1 MITLIGVGHVFAI
14 SENVKEIIRSKRP
27 EVVCLE
33 LDSARY
39 NALVQKERAGA
50 VPLQYKLLAYFQR
63 RMADKFGT
71 EVGDE
76 MMAAVGAAQE
86 VGARVALIDLDA
98 GRVFAQL
105 WRRMSMKERVNLL
118 WGGFAGL
125 FISKKVVEKELDR
138 YEENENQY
146 LETLGEDF
154 PTIKEVLIDDRN
166 RHMAQQLKSLAA
178 QHETIIA
185 VVGDGHISGILASLG
200 ASEVE
205 TVRLKDIRDRKIV
218 NRDSSE
224 HTTTFW
230 YNDPSL

>member
-33 LDSARY
+33 LDAARY
-39 NALVQKERAGA
+39 NALVQKDHSRA
-50 VPLQYKLLAYFQR
+50 VPLQYRLLAYFQK

-76 MMAAVGAAQE
+76 MMAAAGAAQE

-98 GRVFAQL
+98 SRVFAQL
-105 WRRMSMKERVNLL
+105 WKRMSMKERVNLL

-125 FISKKVVEKELDR
+125 FVSKNVVEREMNK
-138 YEENENQY
+138 YEANEEHY
-146 LETLGEDF
+146 LETLGEGF
-154 PTIKEVLIDDRN
+154 PTIKAVLIDDRN
-166 RHMAQQLKSLAA
+166 KHMAQQLSSLAT
-178 QHETIIA
+178 QHKNIIA

-200 ASEVE
+200 TTEVE
-205 TVRLKDIRDRKIV
+205 AVRLRDIREGKIV
-218 NRDSSE
+218 NRDASE

-230 YNDPSL
+230 YNSP

>member
-33 LDSARY
+33 LDQARY
-39 NALVQKERAGA
+39 NALVQKEHTGA

-98 GRVFAQL
+98 TRVFSQL
-105 WRRMSMKERVNLL
+105 WKRMSMKERINLL

-125 FISKKVVEKELDR
+125 FVSKKVVEKEMDK
-138 YEENENQY
+138 YEGNEEQY
-146 LETLGEDF
+146 LEALGEGF

-166 RHMAQQLKSLAA
+166 KHMALQLSSLAA
-178 QHETIIA
+178 QHKNIIA

-200 ASEVE
+200 TTEVE
-205 TVRLKDIRDRKIV
+205 TVRLKDIRAGKIV
-218 NRDSSE
+218 NLNASE

-230 YNDPSL
+230 YNSP

>member
-14 SENVKEIIRSKRP
+14 SENVKEIIRSRRP

-33 LDSARY
+33 LDPARY
-39 NALVQKERAGA
+39 NALVQKEHTGA
-50 VPLQYKLLAYFQR
+50 VPLQYKLLAYLQK

-98 GRVFAQL
+98 GRVFSQL
-105 WRRMSMKERVNLL
+105 WKRMSMKERVSLL

-125 FISKKVVEKELDR
+125 FVSKNVVEKEMSK
-138 YEENENQY
+138 YEANEEHY
-146 LETLGEDF
+146 LETLGEGF
-154 PTIKEVLIDDRN
+154 PTIKAVLIDDRN
-166 RHMAQQLKSLAA
+166 KHMAQQLSSLAT
-178 QHETIIA
+178 QHKNIIA

-200 ASEVE
+200 ATEVE
-205 TVRLKDIRDRKIV
+205 TVRLKDLREGKVV
-218 NRDSSE
+218 NRDASE

-230 YNDPSL
+230 YNCP

>member
-14 SENVKEIIRSKRP
+14 SENVKEVIRRKRP

-33 LDSARY
+33 LDLARY
-39 NALVQKERAGA
+39 NALVQKEHTGT

-71 EVGDE
+71 EVGEE

-98 GRVFAQL
+98 SRVFSQL
-105 WRRMSMKERVNLL
+105 WKRMSMKERVNLL

-125 FISKKVVEKELDR
+125 FVSKNLVEKEMDK
-138 YEENENQY
+138 YEENEEQY
-146 LETLGEDF
+146 LETLGEGF
-154 PTIKEVLIDDRN
+154 PTVKEVLIDDRN
-166 RHMAQQLKSLAA
+166 KHMAQQLSSIAR
-178 QHETIIA
+178 QHRNIIA

-200 ASEVE
+200 TTEVE
-205 TVRLKDIRDRKIV
+205 TVRLKDIRDGKIV
-218 NRDSSE
+218 NREATE

-230 YNDPSL
+230 HDSL

>member
-14 SENVKEIIRSKRP
+14 SENVKELIRSKRP

-33 LDSARY
+33 LDIARY
-39 NALVQKERAGA
+39 NALVQKDSTRA

-98 GRVFAQL
+98 ARVFSQL
-105 WRRMSMKERVNLL
+105 WKRMSMKERINLL

-125 FISKKVVEKELDR
+125 FVSKKVVEKEMDK
-138 YEENENQY
+138 YEGNEEQY
-146 LETLGEDF
+146 LETLGEGF

-166 RHMAQQLKSLAA
+166 KHMAQQLSSLAA
-178 QHETIIA
+178 QHKNIIA
-185 VVGDGHISGILASLG
+185 VVGDGHISGLLASLG
-200 ASEVE
+200 PIEVE
-205 TVRLKDIRDRKIV
+205 TVRLKDMRDGKLV
-218 NRDSSE
+218 NRDASQ
-224 HTTTFW
+224 HTITFW
-230 YNDPSL
+230 HNSP

>member
-33 LDSARY
+33 LDAARY
-39 NALVQKERAGA
+39 NALVQKEHSGI
-50 VPLQYKLLAYFQR
+50 VPIQYKLLAYLQK

-86 VGARVALIDLDA
+86 VGARVALIDLDS
-98 GRVFAQL
+98 GRVFSQL
-105 WRRMSMKERVNLL
+105 WKRMSMKERVSLL

-125 FISKKVVEKELDR
+125 FVSKKVVEKEMDK
-138 YEENENQY
+138 YEGNEERY
-146 LETLGEDF
+146 LEALSEGF
-154 PTIKEVLIDDRN
+154 PTIKQVLIDDRN
-166 RHMAQQLKSLAA
+166 KHMAQQLSSLAA
-178 QHETIIA
+178 QHKNIIA
-185 VVGDGHISGILASLG
+185 VVGDGHISGIMASLG
-200 ASEVE
+200 ATEVE
-205 TVRLKDIRDRKIV
+205 AVRLKDLRNGKPV
-218 NRDSSE
+218 NRDAAE

-230 YNDPSL
+230 HNSP

>member
-33 LDSARY
+33 LDLARY
-39 NALVQKERAGA
+39 NALIQKDHSGA
-50 VPLQYKLLAYFQR
+50 VPLQYKLLAFFQK
-63 RMADKFGT
+63 RMAGKFGT
-71 EVGDE
+71 EVGEE

-98 GRVFAQL
+98 ARVFSQL
-105 WRRMSMKERVNLL
+105 WKRMSMKERVSLL

-125 FISKKVVEKELDR
+125 FISKKVVEQEMDR
-138 YEENENQY
+138 YEGNEEQY
-146 LETLGEDF
+146 IETLGTGF
-154 PTIKEVLIDDRN
+154 PTVKEVLIDDRN
-166 RHMAQQLKSLAA
+166 KHMAQQLSSLAT
-178 QHETIIA
+178 QHKSIIA

-200 ASEVE
+200 TTEVE
-205 TVRLKDIRDRKIV
+205 TVRLKDIREGKIV
-218 NRDSSE
+218 NRDASE

-230 YNDPSL
+230 YDPP